1 VTLKSGRYSFATIL
15 VLLIGFTI
23 LSCGK
28 QHSPDNQSIRLLL
41 RCDDIGM
48 NHSVNMAAQKVI
60 DAGIPFSASLMTTT
74 PWFEEAVGIV
84 KDQKNISLGIHL
96 TLNSEWQGYRWGPII
111 GEDAS
116 SLVDEHGYFFPTT
129 QQFLD
134 HNPKKGE
141 IEDELRAQI
150 ERALGYGLK
159 IDYLDYHMGTAVSRP
174 EYRKIVE
181 KLAKDYDLGISR
193 YFGEDASYS
202 IYSVV
207 PEAKTD
213 SLVAKLGELEPGNIY
228 LMVFHIGMDTPEMEA
243 LKDYNP
249 NGLKNVAKHR
259 AAERAALTS
268 REFQR
273 AVSQNNIQLWTYK
286 HLINDIGLNEMKSPD
301 NFGY

>member
-1 VTLKSGRYSFATIL
+1 MKRGKRILTVVVTLLMGLTIS
-15 VLLIGFTI
+15 
-23 LSCGK
+23 SCGK
-28 QHSPDNQSIRLLL
+28 NHSPDNQSTRLLL

-60 DAGIPFSASLMTTT
+60 DAGVPFSASLMTTT

-84 KDQKNISLGIHL
+84 KDQKNVSLGIHL

-141 IEDELRAQI
+141 IEKELRAQI
-150 ERALGYGLK
+150 ERALSYGLK

-181 KLAKDYDLGISR
+181 KLAKDYDLGISQ

-202 IYSVV
+202 IYSAA
-207 PEAKTD
+207 PEVKTD
-213 SLVAKLGELEPGNIY
+213 SLVAKLGELNPGNIY

-243 LKDYNP
+243 LKDFNP
-249 NGLKNVAKHR
+249 NGLPNVAKHR
-259 AAERAALTS
+259 AAERAAITS
-268 REFQR
+268 RVFRR
-273 AVSQNNIQLWTYK
+273 AVSQKNIQLWTYK
-286 HLINDIGLNEMKSPD
+286 HLINDVGLDQMKYPG